1 MRDELLYQYLNAKG
15 FKDEHIVTLLAESM
29 TRKTIE
35 NLILDYER
43 QLGESGFSRSEA
55 LEYFSSY
62 QRIKKIA
69 NLRKNAR

>member
-1 MRDELLYQYLNAKG
+1 MSDELLYQYLNAKG
-15 FKDEHIVTLLAESM
+15 FKDEHIVTLLTESM

-43 QLGESGFSRSEA
+43 QLGESGLSRSEA